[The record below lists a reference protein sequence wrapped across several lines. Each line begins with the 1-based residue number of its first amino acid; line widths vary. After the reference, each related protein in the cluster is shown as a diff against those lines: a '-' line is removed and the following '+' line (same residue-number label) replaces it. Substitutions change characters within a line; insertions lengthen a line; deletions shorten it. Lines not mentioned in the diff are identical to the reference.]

1 MAEQGEL
8 VRVSA
13 QQTDDAWQQARPPV
27 GGDVP
32 GMGSVRL
39 IYWLYLVGMVLNFFM
54 GTGLVLW
61 LGALVW
67 AYLTRDDDLPDW
79 LRSHLTL
86 QVRTFWQLLLYVLA
100 AAGLVLMTGLLINQG
115 LIMGE
120 PAPHGMMVSGVVG
133 MLAFSLLWLVLMV
146 WMLVRCLRGL
156 KLLGRQQGYPY
167 SERWGF

>member
-13 QQTDDAWQQARPPV
+13 EQTDDAWQQSRPPV
-27 GGDVP
+27 GADVP
-32 GMGSVRL
+32 GVGSVRL
-39 IYWLYLVGMVLNFFM
+39 IYWLYLVGMALNFFM

-67 AYLTRDDDLPDW
+67 AYLTRDDDLPEW
-79 LRSHLTL
+79 VRSHLTL
-86 QVRTFWQLLLYVLA
+86 QIRTLWQLLLYVLVT
-100 AAGLVLMTGLLINQG
+100 AGLVLMAGLLINLG
-115 LIMGE
+115 LGE
-120 PAPHGMMVSGVVG
+120 PAPRGMMVSGVVG

-156 KLLGRQQGYPY
+156 KLLGRQQDYPHC
-167 SERWGF
+167 ERWGF